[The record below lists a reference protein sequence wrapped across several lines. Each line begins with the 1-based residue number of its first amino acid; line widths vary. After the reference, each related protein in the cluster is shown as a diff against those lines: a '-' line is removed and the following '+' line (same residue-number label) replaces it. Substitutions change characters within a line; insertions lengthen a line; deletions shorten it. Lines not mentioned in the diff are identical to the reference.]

1 VEWNLKPHLRS
12 TEQVAGTK
20 STLTTEGLT
29 MDFDTVAPNAGA
41 PRRVLVPESTFRREN
56 LRVVLGYPY
65 NHRVRPHTEP
75 VP

>member
-1 VEWNLKPHLRS
+1 MGWSGISNHTSAPPSRVLVLNQHC
-12 TEQVAGTK
+12 
-20 STLTTEGLT
+20 EGLT

>member
-1 VEWNLKPHLRS
+1 MEWNLKPHLRS

-41 PRRVLVPESTFRREN
+41 PVACLSPRVHFEERI
-56 LRVVLGYPY
+56 
-65 NHRVRPHTEP
+65 
-75 VP
+75 